1 MKITNN
7 IAYAGVFDRK
17 TDLFEGQFLIP
28 DGISYNSYVI
38 LDERIAVLDS
48 VDAKFTYEWL
58 HGIAAATCGKAP
70 DFLIVQH
77 MEPDHSANIMSF
89 LEAYPEAK
97 IVSSK
102 KALVMTNN
110 FFNTDLTERTITVG
124 DNDSLSLGKH
134 ELKFISAPMVHWPEV
149 IVTYDSYENILFSAD
164 AFGRFGSTDEMD
176 FWDDEGRRYYIG
188 IVAKYGQAVQK
199 LLSRI
204 PTDIKAICPLHG
216 PMLTKNIHHF
226 ISLYDTWSDYR
237 PEEEGITIAY
247 TSIYKNT
254 ERAVMRLKEE
264 LRLCGARNLSIY
276 DLARCDIH
284 KAVAD
289 AFRYS
294 KLVLATT
301 TYNGGVFPHMR
312 EFIAKLTERGFGNRT
327 VALIENGSWSPMA
340 IRKMKELLSECDGI
354 KYAENCVTI
363 VSAMNDV
370 AEAKISLL
378 AQELTK

>member
-1 MKITNN
+1 M
-7 IAYAGVFDRK
+7 
-17 TDLFEGQFLIP
+17 
-28 DGISYNSYVI
+28 
-38 LDERIAVLDS
+38 LDS
-48 VDAKFTYEWL
+48 VDAKFTDEWL
-58 HGIAAATCGKAP
+58 AGIAAATCGKAP

-77 MEPDHSANIMSF
+77 MEPDHSANVMSF
-89 LEAYPEAK
+89 LNAYPDAK
-97 IVSSK
+97 LVSSK
-102 KALVMTNN
+102 KALVMMNN
-110 FFNTDLTERTITVG
+110 FFNTDLTEKTITVSEG
-124 DNDSLSLGKH
+124 DSLSLGKH
-134 ELKFISAPMVHWPEV
+134 LLNFISAPMVHWPEV

-188 IVAKYGQAVQK
+188 IVAKYGLPVQK
-199 LLSRI
+199 LLKRI
-204 PTDIKAICPLHG
+204 PADIKAICPLHG
-216 PMLTKNIHHF
+216 PILKESLTHYV
-226 ISLYDTWSDYR
+226 SLYDAWSDYR

-254 ERAVMRLKEE
+254 ERAVMKLKEE
-264 LRLCGARNLSIY
+264 LSLFGAPNVSVY

-301 TYNGGVFPHMR
+301 TYNGGVFPYMR
-312 EFIAKLTERGFGNRT
+312 EFIAKLTERGFKNRT
-327 VALIENGSWSPMA
+327 VALIENGSWSPLA
-340 IRKMKELLSECDGI
+340 NKKMQELLSECDGI